1 MKLGSSPDM
10 DTKRPRGS
18 ERSKPCHESQL
29 TRRSQPPYPW
39 PPEQAQPDV
48 SKPCRTTTNIAG
60 LHHVTAVAI
69 DPQANI
75 EFCTKV
81 LGLRLIKETVNFDD
95 PGAYHFYYGDN
106 A

>member
-1 MKLGSSPDM
+1 MK
-10 DTKRPRGS
+10 
-18 ERSKPCHESQL
+18 
-29 TRRSQPPYPW
+29 
-39 PPEQAQPDV
+39 
-48 SKPCRTTTNIAG
+48 TNIAG

-95 PGAYHFYYGDN
+95 PGTYHFYYGDD
-106 A
+106 AGRPGTCLLYTSPSPRD